1 MANDTWHWQQYG
13 SAWRGIGI
21 YHMILVVPS
30 RDPLLGKLVIPDD
43 DPMQAYVERSEL
55 GKAVI
60 HDLAQISKRHP
71 EIKLLQYC
79 LMPNHLHAILHVT
92 APMSQGILAVV
103 RGFWQGVKKLSLD
116 PTTHKVSF
124 ISRNSIRDQ
133 KEVSSVSNEVSFIS
147 RDTIRDTQVSS
158 VCRDSIRLQSPIFTE
173 KPFLRP
179 MSTRSQL
186 QSMIRYVQMNPARL
200 ATQRLKPG
208 FFCVQHNV
216 EINGRTYDAVGNIGV
231 LMEQFRKPVHVRS
244 MWVKDATE
252 HGYDQPLKD
261 YKAGCLDAA
270 SKGTVM
276 VSPFISRDEQEV
288 LHALLHDNR
297 YIIYLSDN
305 GFGNYFKPSDLLF
318 DAVASGHL
326 LILSPWTHDPDKR
339 TITRAECVA
348 LNQMAEEISASH

>member
-13 SAWRGIGI
+13 KAWRGFGI

-43 DPMQAYVERSEL
+43 EPMQAYVERSEL
-55 GKAVI
+55 GRAVI
-60 HDLAQISKRHP
+60 HDLAQISQRHP

-116 PTTHKVSF
+116 PTTQKVSF
-124 ISRNSIRDQ
+124 ISRDTI
-133 KEVSSVSNEVSFIS
+133 

-158 VCRDSIRLQSPIFTE
+158 VCRDSIRLQFPIFTE
-173 KPFLRP
+173 KPFIRP

-200 ATQRLKPG
+200 ATKRLKPG

-288 LHALLHDNR
+288 LHALIHDNR

-318 DAVASGHL
+318 DAVAAGRL
-326 LILSPWTHDPDKR
+326 LILSPWSHDPDKR

>member
-1 MANDTWHWQQYG
+1 MDHDTWQWQQPDTVWKG
-13 SAWRGIGI
+13 AGL
-21 YHMILVVPS
+21 YHVTMVVPS
-30 RDPLLGKLVIPDD
+30 RQPLFGELTIPDD
-43 DPMQAYVERSEL
+43 DPLQAFVQRTDL
-55 GKAVI
+55 GNAVVDRLLRI
-60 HDLAQISKRHP
+60 P
-71 EIKLLQYC
+71 EFYPEVQVLHFC
-79 LMPNHLHAILHVT
+79 LMPNHLHAILYVRR
-92 APMSQGILAVV
+92 AMNKGISSVIT
-103 RGFWQGVKKLSLD
+103 GFWRAARTLGRAYSYLS
-116 PTTHKVSF
+116 
-124 ISRNSIRDQ
+124 
-133 KEVSSVSNEVSFIS
+133 SSVTPADDRYYTNPALL
-147 RDTIRDTQVSS
+147 RTQVGN
-158 VCRDSIRLQSPIFTE
+158 DAFYALSPVFTD

-179 MSTRSQL
+179 MSQYRQL
-186 QSMIRYVQMNPARL
+186 PTAIRYLDMNPARL
-200 ATQRLKPG
+200 ATKRLKPG

-244 MWVKDATE
+244 MWVKDAAE

-261 YKAGCLDAA
+261 YKAACLDAA
-270 SKGTVM
+270 SKGAVM

-318 DAVASGHL
+318 DAVAAGRL

-348 LNQMAEEISASH
+348 LNLMAEEISAR

>member
-1 MANDTWHWQQYG
+1 MDHDTWQWQQPDTVWKG
-13 SAWRGIGI
+13 AGL
-21 YHMILVVPS
+21 YHVTMVVPS
-30 RDPLLGKLVIPDD
+30 RQPLFGELVILDNDPLQAFVKRTDLGDAVVDRLLRIPEF
-43 DPMQAYVERSEL
+43 YSEVQVL
-55 GKAVI
+55 
-60 HDLAQISKRHP
+60 HF
-71 EIKLLQYC
+71 C
-79 LMPNHLHAILHVT
+79 LMPNHLHAILYVRR
-92 APMSQGILAVV
+92 AMKKGISSVIT
-103 RGFWQGVKKLSLD
+103 GFWRAARTLGRAYSYLSSTVTPADDRFYTD
-116 PTTHKVSF
+116 PALL
-124 ISRNSIRDQ
+124 R
-133 KEVSSVSNEVSFIS
+133 
-147 RDTIRDTQVSS
+147 TQIGN
-158 VCRDSIRLQSPIFTE
+158 DAFYALSPVFTD

-179 MSTRSQL
+179 MSQYRQL
-186 QSMIRYVQMNPARL
+186 PTAIRYLDMNPARL
-200 ATQRLKPG
+200 STKRLKPG

-244 MWVKDATE
+244 MWVKDAAE

-261 YKAGCLDAA
+261 YKAACLDAA

-288 LHALLHDNR
+288 LHALLRDNR

-318 DAVASGHL
+318 DAVAAGRL

-348 LNQMAEEISASH
+348 LNQMAEEISAR

>member
-1 MANDTWHWQQYG
+1 MVHDTWQWQQPDTVWKG
-13 SAWRGIGI
+13 AGL
-21 YHMILVVPS
+21 YHVTMVVPS
-30 RDPLLGKLVIPDD
+30 RQPLFGELITPDN
-43 DPMQAYVERSEL
+43 DPMQAFVKRTNLGNAVVDRLLRIPEFYSEVQVL
-55 GKAVI
+55 
-60 HDLAQISKRHP
+60 HF
-71 EIKLLQYC
+71 C
-79 LMPNHLHAILHVT
+79 LMPNHLHAILYVRR
-92 APMSQGILAVV
+92 AMKKGISSVIT
-103 RGFWQGVKKLSLD
+103 GFWRAARTLGRAYSFALSSLAD
-116 PTTHKVSF
+116 
-124 ISRNSIRDQ
+124 
-133 KEVSSVSNEVSFIS
+133 SSVYYTNPALL
-147 RDTIRDTQVSS
+147 RTQIGN
-158 VCRDSIRLQSPIFTE
+158 DAFYALSPVFTD

-179 MSTRSQL
+179 MSQYRQL
-186 QSMIRYVQMNPARL
+186 PTAIRYLDMNPARL
-200 ATQRLKPG
+200 ATKRLKPG

-244 MWVKDATE
+244 MWVKDAAE

-261 YKAGCLDAA
+261 YKAACLDAA

-318 DAVASGHL
+318 DAVAAGRL

-348 LNQMAEEISASH
+348 LNQMAEEISAR

>member
-1 MANDTWHWQQYG
+1 MWQRKFGSMDHDTWQWQQPDTVWKG
-13 SAWRGIGI
+13 AGL
-21 YHMILVVPS
+21 YHVTMVLPS
-30 RDPLLGKLVIPDD
+30 RQPLFGELVIPDN
-43 DPMQAYVERSEL
+43 DPMQAFVKRTDL
-55 GKAVI
+55 GNAVVDRLLRI
-60 HDLAQISKRHP
+60 P
-71 EIKLLQYC
+71 EFYPEVQVLHFC
-79 LMPNHLHAILHVT
+79 LMPNHLHAILYVRR
-92 APMSQGILAVV
+92 AMKKGISSVIT
-103 RGFWQGVKKLSLD
+103 GFWRAARTLGRAY
-116 PTTHKVSF
+116 SF
-124 ISRNSIRDQ
+124 A
-133 KEVSSVSNEVSFIS
+133 VSSLADSSAYYTNPALL
-147 RDTIRDTQVSS
+147 RTQIGN
-158 VCRDSIRLQSPIFTE
+158 DAFYALSPVFTD

-179 MSTRSQL
+179 MSQYRQL
-186 QSMIRYVQMNPARL
+186 PTAIRYLDMNPARL
-200 ATQRLKPG
+200 ATKRLKPG

-261 YKAGCLDAA
+261 YKAACLEAA

-318 DAVASGHL
+318 DAVAAGRL
-326 LILSPWTHDPDKR
+326 LILSPWTHNPDKR

-348 LNQMAEEISASH
+348 LNQMAEEISVR

>member
-13 SAWRGIGI
+13 RAWRGIGI

-43 DPMQAYVERSEL
+43 EPMQAYVERSEL
-55 GKAVI
+55 GRAVI
-60 HDLAQISKRHP
+60 HDLAQISQRHP

-124 ISRNSIRDQ
+124 ISRDTI
-133 KEVSSVSNEVSFIS
+133 

-158 VCRDSIRLQSPIFTE
+158 VCRDSIRLQFPIFTE
-173 KPFLRP
+173 KPFIRP

-200 ATQRLKPG
+200 ATKRLKPG

-231 LMEQFRKPVHVRS
+231 LMEQSRQPVHVRS

-261 YKAGCLDAA
+261 YKAACLDAA

-288 LHALLHDNR
+288 LHALIHDNR

-318 DAVASGHL
+318 DAVAAGRL
-326 LILSPWTHDPDKR
+326 LILSPWAHDPDKR

-348 LNQMAEEISASH
+348 LNQMAEEISAR

>member
-43 DPMQAYVERSEL
+43 EPMQAYVERSEL
-55 GKAVI
+55 GRAVI
-60 HDLAQISKRHP
+60 HDLAQISQRHP

-124 ISRNSIRDQ
+124 ISRDTI
-133 KEVSSVSNEVSFIS
+133 
-147 RDTIRDTQVSS
+147 RDTIWDTQVSS
-158 VCRDSIRLQSPIFTE
+158 VCRDSIRLQFPIFTE
-173 KPFLRP
+173 KPFIRP

-200 ATQRLKPG
+200 ATKRLKPG

-231 LMEQFRKPVHVRS
+231 LMEQSRQPVHVRS
-244 MWVKDATE
+244 MWVKDAAE

-261 YKAGCLDAA
+261 YKAACLDAA
-270 SKGTVM
+270 SKGIVM

-318 DAVASGHL
+318 DAVAAGRL
-326 LILSPWTHDPDKR
+326 LILSPWTYDPDKR

-348 LNQMAEEISASH
+348 LNQMAEEISAR

>member
-1 MANDTWHWQQYG
+1 MVHDTWQWQQPDTVWKG
-13 SAWRGIGI
+13 AGL
-21 YHMILVVPS
+21 YHVTMVVPS
-30 RDPLLGKLVIPDD
+30 RQPLFGELIIPDN
-43 DPMQAYVERSEL
+43 DPMQAFVKRTNLGNAVVDRLLRIPEFYSEVQVL
-55 GKAVI
+55 
-60 HDLAQISKRHP
+60 HF
-71 EIKLLQYC
+71 C
-79 LMPNHLHAILHVT
+79 LMPNHLHAILY
-92 APMSQGILAVV
+92 V
-103 RGFWQGVKKLSLD
+103 RRAMKKGSSSVITGFWRAARTLGRAYSFALSSLAD
-116 PTTHKVSF
+116 
-124 ISRNSIRDQ
+124 
-133 KEVSSVSNEVSFIS
+133 SSVYYTNPALL
-147 RDTIRDTQVSS
+147 RTQIGN
-158 VCRDSIRLQSPIFTE
+158 DAFYALSPVFTD

-179 MSTRSQL
+179 MSQYRQL
-186 QSMIRYVQMNPARL
+186 PTAIRYLDMNPARL
-200 ATQRLKPG
+200 ATKRLKPG

-231 LMEQFRKPVHVRS
+231 LMEQSRQPVHVRS

-261 YKAGCLDAA
+261 YKAACLDAA

-288 LHALLHDNR
+288 LHALIHDNR

-318 DAVASGHL
+318 DAVAAGRL
-326 LILSPWTHDPDKR
+326 LILSPWPHDPDKR

>member
-1 MANDTWHWQQYG
+1 MDHDTWQWQQPDTVWKG
-13 SAWRGIGI
+13 AGL
-21 YHMILVVPS
+21 YHVTMVVPS
-30 RDPLLGKLVIPDD
+30 RQPLFGELVIPDN
-43 DPMQAYVERSEL
+43 DPMQAFVKRTNLGNAVVDRLLRIPEFYSEVQVL
-55 GKAVI
+55 
-60 HDLAQISKRHP
+60 HF
-71 EIKLLQYC
+71 C
-79 LMPNHLHAILHVT
+79 LMPNHLHAILYVRR
-92 APMSQGILAVV
+92 AMKKGISSVIT
-103 RGFWQGVKKLSLD
+103 GFWRAARTLGRAYSFALSSLAD
-116 PTTHKVSF
+116 
-124 ISRNSIRDQ
+124 
-133 KEVSSVSNEVSFIS
+133 SSVYYTNPALL
-147 RDTIRDTQVSS
+147 RTQIGN
-158 VCRDSIRLQSPIFTE
+158 DAFYALSPVFTD

-179 MSTRSQL
+179 MSQYRQL
-186 QSMIRYVQMNPARL
+186 PTAIRYLDMNPARL
-200 ATQRLKPG
+200 STKRLKPG

-244 MWVKDATE
+244 MWVKDAAE
-252 HGYDQPLKD
+252 HGYDQPLKE
-261 YKAGCLDAA
+261 YKAACLEAA

-318 DAVASGHL
+318 DAVAAGRL

-348 LNQMAEEISASH
+348 LNQMAEEISAR

>member
-1 MANDTWHWQQYG
+1 MWQRKFGSMDHDTWQWQQPDTVWKG
-13 SAWRGIGI
+13 AGL
-21 YHMILVVPS
+21 YHVTMVVPS
-30 RDPLLGKLVIPDD
+30 RQPLFGELVIPND
-43 DPMQAYVERSEL
+43 DPLQAFVKRTDL
-55 GKAVI
+55 GNAVVDRLLRI
-60 HDLAQISKRHP
+60 P
-71 EIKLLQYC
+71 EFYPEVQVLHFC
-79 LMPNHLHAILHVT
+79 LMPNHLHAILYVRR
-92 APMSQGILAVV
+92 AMKKGISSVIT
-103 RGFWQGVKKLSLD
+103 GFWRAARTLGRAY
-116 PTTHKVSF
+116 SF
-124 ISRNSIRDQ
+124 S
-133 KEVSSVSNEVSFIS
+133 VSSLA
-147 RDTIRDTQVSS
+147 
-158 VCRDSIRLQSPIFTE
+158 DSAAYYADPALLRAQIGNDAFYALPPVFTD

-179 MSTRSQL
+179 MSQYRQL
-186 QSMIRYVQMNPARL
+186 PTAIRYLDMNPARL
-200 ATQRLKPG
+200 ATKRLKRG

-244 MWVKDATE
+244 MWVKDAAE

-261 YKAGCLDAA
+261 YKAACLEAA

-318 DAVASGHL
+318 DAVAAGRL

-348 LNQMAEEISASH
+348 LNQMAEEISAR

>member
-1 MANDTWHWQQYG
+1 MDHDTWQWQEPDTVWKG
-13 SAWRGIGI
+13 AGL
-21 YHMILVVPS
+21 YHVTMVVPS
-30 RDPLLGKLVIPDD
+30 RQPLFGELNIPDNDPLQAFVQRTDFGNAVVDRLLRIPEF
-43 DPMQAYVERSEL
+43 Y
-55 GKAVI
+55 
-60 HDLAQISKRHP
+60 P
-71 EIKLLQYC
+71 EVQVLHFC
-79 LMPNHLHAILHVT
+79 LMPNHLHTILYVRRT
-92 APMSQGILAVV
+92 MNKGISSVIT
-103 RGFWQGVKKLSLD
+103 GFWRAARTLGRAYSYLSSTATPADDRYYTNPALL
-116 PTTHKVSF
+116 
-124 ISRNSIRDQ
+124 R
-133 KEVSSVSNEVSFIS
+133 
-147 RDTIRDTQVSS
+147 TQVGN
-158 VCRDSIRLQSPIFTE
+158 DAFYALSPVFTD

-179 MSTRSQL
+179 MSQYRQL
-186 QSMIRYVQMNPARL
+186 PTAIRYLDMNPARL
-200 ATQRLKPG
+200 ATKRLKPG

-244 MWVKDATE
+244 MWVKDAAE

-261 YKAGCLDAA
+261 YKAACLDAA

-305 GFGNYFKPSDLLF
+305 GIGNYFKPSDLLF
-318 DAVASGHL
+318 DAVAAGRL

-348 LNQMAEEISASH
+348 LNQMAEEISAR

>member
-1 MANDTWHWQQYG
+1 MDHDTWQWQQPDTVWKG
-13 SAWRGIGI
+13 AGL
-21 YHMILVVPS
+21 YHVTMVVPS
-30 RDPLLGKLVIPDD
+30 RQPLFGELVILDNDPLQAFVKRTDLGNAVVDRLLRIPEF
-43 DPMQAYVERSEL
+43 Y
-55 GKAVI
+55 
-60 HDLAQISKRHP
+60 P
-71 EIKLLQYC
+71 EVQVLHFC
-79 LMPNHLHAILHVT
+79 LMPNHLHAILYVRR
-92 APMSQGILAVV
+92 AMKKGISSVIT
-103 RGFWQGVKKLSLD
+103 GFWRAARTLGRAYSYLSSTVTPADDRYYTD
-116 PTTHKVSF
+116 PALL
-124 ISRNSIRDQ
+124 R
-133 KEVSSVSNEVSFIS
+133 
-147 RDTIRDTQVSS
+147 TQIGN
-158 VCRDSIRLQSPIFTE
+158 DAFYALSPVFTD

-179 MSTRSQL
+179 MSQYRQL
-186 QSMIRYVQMNPARL
+186 PTAIRYLDMNPARL
-200 ATQRLKPG
+200 ATKRLKPG

-216 EINGRTYDAVGNIGV
+216 EINGRIYDAVGNIGV

-244 MWVKDATE
+244 MWVKDAAE

-261 YKAGCLDAA
+261 YKAACLEAA

-318 DAVASGHL
+318 DAVAAGRL

-348 LNQMAEEISASH
+348 LNQMAEEISAR

>member
-1 MANDTWHWQQYG
+1 MDHDTWQWQQPDTVWKG
-13 SAWRGIGI
+13 AGL
-21 YHMILVVPS
+21 YHVTMVVPS
-30 RDPLLGKLVIPDD
+30 RQPLFGELVILDNDPLQAFVKRTNLGNAVVDRLLRIPEF
-43 DPMQAYVERSEL
+43 YSEVQVL
-55 GKAVI
+55 
-60 HDLAQISKRHP
+60 HF
-71 EIKLLQYC
+71 C
-79 LMPNHLHAILHVT
+79 LMPNHLHAILYVRR
-92 APMSQGILAVV
+92 AMKKGISSVIT
-103 RGFWQGVKKLSLD
+103 GFWRAARTLGRAY
-116 PTTHKVSF
+116 SF
-124 ISRNSIRDQ
+124 A
-133 KEVSSVSNEVSFIS
+133 VSSLA
-147 RDTIRDTQVSS
+147 DSS
-158 VCRDSIRLQSPIFTE
+158 VYYTNPALLRTQIGNDAFYALSPVFTD

-179 MSTRSQL
+179 MSQYRQL
-186 QSMIRYVQMNPARL
+186 PTAIRYLDMNPARL
-200 ATQRLKPG
+200 STKRLKPG

-244 MWVKDATE
+244 MWVKDAAE

-261 YKAGCLDAA
+261 YKAACLDAA

-318 DAVASGHL
+318 DAVAAGRL
-326 LILSPWTHDPDKR
+326 LILSPWTHNPDKR

-348 LNQMAEEISASH
+348 LNQMAEEISAR